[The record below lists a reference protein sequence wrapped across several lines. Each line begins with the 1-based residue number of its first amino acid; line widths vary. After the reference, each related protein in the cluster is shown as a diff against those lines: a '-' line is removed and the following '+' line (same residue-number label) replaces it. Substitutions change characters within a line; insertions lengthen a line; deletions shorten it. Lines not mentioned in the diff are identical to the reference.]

1 MKSPEILVHQQ
12 KVLCRLCRRHY
23 VPALRTAEYVDRLSR
38 QLKLCD
44 FVGEAAINSVSESI
58 EGSTP
63 TIRACC
69 AIIRAAEA
77 QGIRRTKD
85 RVASILGIT
94 PVGIN
99 MALKRGSKTR
109 NDKQKYDNKDK
120 SW

>member
-58 EGSTP
+58 EGSSP

-77 QGIRRTKD
+77 
-85 RVASILGIT
+85 
-94 PVGIN
+94 
-99 MALKRGSKTR
+99 
-109 NDKQKYDNKDK
+109 
-120 SW
+120 